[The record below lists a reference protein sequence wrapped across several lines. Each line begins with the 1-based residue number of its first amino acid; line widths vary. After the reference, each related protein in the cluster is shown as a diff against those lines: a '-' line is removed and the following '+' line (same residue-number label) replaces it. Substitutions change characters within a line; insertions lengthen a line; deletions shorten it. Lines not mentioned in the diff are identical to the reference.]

1 MATGVCIDLDLQYM
15 VRCLLC
21 ALVQGMMMGVLTA
34 AGSLARVVGPMFV
47 TFMYDKLGPQI
58 TFATIDGIVFTAI
71 ILLMIV
77 YYRLVPY
84 GQKRG
89 F

>member
-1 MATGVCIDLDLQYM
+1 
-15 VRCLLC
+15 
-21 ALVQGMMMGVLTA
+21 MMGVLTA

-47 TFMYDKLGPQI
+47 TFMYDTFGPQI
-58 TFATIDGIVFTAI
+58 TFATNDGIIATAI
-71 ILLMIV
+71 VLLMIL

-84 GQKRG
+84 GHHRG